1 MRPLL
6 LCVFTATTLAA
17 QEPIAKAEYAARRDS
32 LAAKIGTGAVI
43 AFGGVTPITDY
54 GPFYQLPA
62 FNYLTGYQLADAA
75 LVIIVQGG
83 KPASTTL
90 FVNRTAARRSI
101 YYGAEPDSAS
111 LASNLGLASR
121 PIADITKVA
130 DSIAEM
136 GYPVWHVRDF
146 RAADF
151 ATQDSLTKGAQFIKA
166 LTARHRRPPG
176 P

>member
-1 MRPLL
+1 MRSIL
-6 LCVFTATTLAA
+6 LCLAAAGTLSA
-17 QEPIAKAEYAARRDS
+17 QEPISKAEYAARRDS
-32 LAAKIGTGAVI
+32 LAARVGTGAVI
-43 AFGGVTPITDY
+43 AFGGVTPTTDY

-75 LVIIVQGG
+75 FVMIVQGG

-101 YYGAEPDSAS
+101 YYGAEPDSAT
-111 LASNLGLASR
+111 LASTLGLASR
-121 PIADITKVA
+121 PIVNITKVA

-136 GYPVWHVRDF
+136 GYPIYHVRDF

-151 ATQDSLTKGAQFIKA
+151 AA
-166 LTARHRRPPG
+166 LKSRT
-176 P
+176 